1 MVKVPIL
8 ASEIPVVD
16 KSLNPGNWEA
26 FWFAELDTLGTDPL
40 NPQNATNE
48 VVLTRCSAVRSFD
61 IVGTY
66 LSHYPKYETFAKS
79 LS

>member
-8 ASEIPVVD
+8 ASEIPVID
-16 KSLNPGNWEA
+16 KSLNPGNWEV
-26 FWFAELDTLGTDPL
+26 FWFAELDSIGTDPL

-48 VVLTRCSAVRSFD
+48 VVFTRCSAVRSFD

-66 LSHYPKYETFAKS
+66 LSR
-79 LS
+79 